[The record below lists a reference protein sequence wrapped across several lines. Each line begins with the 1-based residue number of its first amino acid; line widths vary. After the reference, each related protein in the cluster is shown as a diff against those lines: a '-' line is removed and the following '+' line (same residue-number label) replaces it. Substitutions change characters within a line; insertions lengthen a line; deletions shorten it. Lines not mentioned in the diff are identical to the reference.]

1 MVVWGLYEGSLG
13 FHESWHALEFP
24 DRGMYSDEAPGS
36 VARAVIPITKAQ
48 IQSLSPEFNR

>member
-1 MVVWGLYEGSLG
+1 MVVWGLYEGFLG

-36 VARAVIPITKAQ
+36 AARAVIPIN
-48 IQSLSPEFNR
+48 L